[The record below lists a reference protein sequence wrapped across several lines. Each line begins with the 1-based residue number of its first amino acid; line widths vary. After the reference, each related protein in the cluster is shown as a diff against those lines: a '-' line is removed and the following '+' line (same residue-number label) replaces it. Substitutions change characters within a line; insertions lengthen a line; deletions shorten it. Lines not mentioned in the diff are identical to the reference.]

1 MKGLKTLRSVEPF
14 TIESKD
20 KKKDKKIK
28 FCVNDGNVATHTA
41 YFSVEGAIIIE
52 RYCDACSK
60 AIGEPSNAGRL
71 DEK

>member
-14 TIESKD
+14 TIES
-20 KKKDKKIK
+20 KDKKIK

-52 RYCDACSK
+52 RYCDAC
-60 AIGEPSNAGRL
+60 R
-71 DEK
+71 

>member
-1 MKGLKTLRSVEPF
+1 VEPF
-14 TIESKD
+14 TNKP
-20 KKKDKKIK
+20 KDKKIK

-52 RYCDACSK
+52 RYCDACLK

-71 DEK
+71 DDK

>member
-20 KKKDKKIK
+20 TKMK

-52 RYCDACSK
+52 RYYTAM
-60 AIGEPSNAGRL
+60 GGRMREICCL
-71 DEK
+71 VLRNVV

>member
-20 KKKDKKIK
+20 KKIKDKKIK

-41 YFSVEGAIIIE
+41 YFSVEGDIIIE

-60 AIGEPSNAGRL
+60 AIGEPSNAG
-71 DEK
+71 

>member
-14 TIESKD
+14 TIES
-20 KKKDKKIK
+20 KDKKIK

-52 RYCDACSK
+52 RYCDACIKTVEESSD
-60 AIGEPSNAGRL
+60 ADRL
-71 DEK
+71 KEK

>member
-14 TIESKD
+14 IIES
-20 KKKDKKIK
+20 KDKKIK
-28 FCVNDGNVATHTA
+28 FCVNCGNVATHTA
-41 YFSVEGAIIIE
+41 YFSVEGATIIE

-60 AIGEPSNAGRL
+60 AIGEPSNAGQL